1 MHYES
6 KKSYLF
12 SNLIFS
18 FQFLV
23 SVLDFFE
30 KICYLGTHLDSGL
43 PYGHIFHSKCHT
55 PFFIPSYHIIYYIYQ
70 IIIAGLRESVF
81 MRLYKFIITKYQWFL
96 SSKVENKFSAKIQT
110 QKNRN
115 KKDCLRALNF
125 RFAKQNQNRLKLKL
139 K

>member
-96 SSKVENKFSAKIQT
+96 SSKVENFGQDLDPKKR
-110 QKNRN
+110 NR
-115 KKDCLRALNF
+115 KYCFRALNF
-125 RFAKQNQNRLKLKL
+125 RFQNKIKIGSD
-139 K
+139 